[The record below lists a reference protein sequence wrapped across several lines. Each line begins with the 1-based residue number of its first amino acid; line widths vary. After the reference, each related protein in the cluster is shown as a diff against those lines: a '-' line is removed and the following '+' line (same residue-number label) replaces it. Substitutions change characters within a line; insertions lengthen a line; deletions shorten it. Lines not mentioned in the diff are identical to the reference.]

1 MIQGWLVAMALL
13 GVGLIVYASLVAGE
27 DDDE

>member
-1 MIQGWLVAMALL
+1 MIQGWIIAVTLL
-13 GVGLIVYASLVAGE
+13 GVGLIVYVCMVSGE

>member
-13 GVGLIVYASLVAGE
+13 GVGLIVYACLVAGE